1 LKRVFLAV
9 LLLLACRAA
18 ALADPAMWVVK
29 GKDSTVYLLGT
40 IHVLKPGVKWRSDKL
55 TAAFQASRQ
64 YWMEADI
71 DTNPAIAATYALNFG
86 MDTEHALSEK
96 LDAKDYALFVKL
108 VTARG
113 LREGQ
118 VRFAR
123 PWFASL
129 LLTESAFS
137 ADGYDPML
145 GVDRSLEDDARQA
158 GKPVMGLETT
168 DEHMGVLAHL
178 PPKVEL
184 SMLVDML
191 HEIGA
196 AEENTP
202 SETNGA
208 APAPSPLDALEAAW
222 LAGDLKGLNAAGFQE
237 MTRSSPEFFDALIT
251 KRNANWV
258 PKISEL
264 LDTPGTYFVA
274 VGAGHLIGPKGV
286 PELLKAKGYKVER
299 Y

>member
-1 LKRVFLAV
+1 VKRVLLAA
-9 LLLLACRAA
+9 LLLLGLATA
-18 ALADPAMWVVK
+18 ALADPAMWVVRS
-29 GKDSTVYLLGT
+29 KDSTVYLLGT
-40 IHVLKPGVKWRSDKL
+40 IHVLKPGVHWRSDKL
-55 TAAFQASRQ
+55 TAAFRASSE
-64 YWMEADI
+64 YWMEADL
-71 DTNPAIAATYALNFG
+71 DTNPAIAVTYALNFG
-86 MDTEHALSEK
+86 MDSEHPLSEK
-96 LDAKDYALFVKL
+96 LDGKDYALFVKL

-196 AEENTP
+196 AEPAPPTQ
-202 SETNGA
+202 TDAA
-208 APAPSPLDALEAAW
+208 APALSSLDALEAAW
-222 LAGDLKGLNAAGFQE
+222 LAGDLKGLNAAGFEE

-251 KRNANWV
+251 RRNANWV
-258 PKISEL
+258 PRISKL
-264 LDTPGTYFVA
+264 LSTPGTYFVA

-286 PELLKAKGYKVER
+286 PELLKAKGYEVER